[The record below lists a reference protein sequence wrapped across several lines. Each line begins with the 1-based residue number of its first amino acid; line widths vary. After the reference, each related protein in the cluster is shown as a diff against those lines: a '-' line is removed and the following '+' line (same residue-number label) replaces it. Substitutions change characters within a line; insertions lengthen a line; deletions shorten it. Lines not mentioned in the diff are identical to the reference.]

1 MRLYFAAAALLCAGL
16 LVSRVVLAQDAAP
29 AKKSAAELEKEKALS
44 NPYPNDFGPD
54 HLDEE
59 TLKSYPADKVAGYK
73 LLLVRCAQCH
83 TPSRPLNSRF
93 VEPDGGED
101 VTPAN
106 RDAKE
111 ASALGKLKEANKAA
125 IGDHQAGEK
134 SDGIWQIE
142 ASVWNRYVKRML
154 SKPGCGVDV
163 GGHMTK
169 EEAAKIYKFLV
180 YDGQRRKLGDHA
192 EAWKKHREELV
203 GKLKEQ
209 KPARYEELK
218 KDNDL

>member
-1 MRLYFAAAALLCAGL
+1 MKKLKLFVFAAALLCGGL
-16 LVSRVVLAQDAAP
+16 IVSRSYAADDAAP

-44 NPYPNDFGPD
+44 NPYPNDFGPAT
-54 HLDEE
+54 LDSE
-59 TLKSYPADKVAGYK
+59 TLKSYPEDKVAGYK

-93 VEPDGGED
+93 VEPDPGEAK
-101 VTPAN
+101 PAE

-111 ASALGKLKEANKAA
+111 GPMVEKLKA
-125 IGDHQAGEK
+125 DHPDYFKNPAV
-134 SDGIWQIE
+134 WQIE

-180 YDGQRRKLGDHA
+180 YDGQRRKLGENA
-192 EAWKKHREELV
+192 EKWKAHREELV
-203 GKLKEQ
+203 TKLKTE

>member
-1 MRLYFAAAALLCAGL
+1 MKNLTLLMAAILSLGAA
-16 LVSRVVLAQDAAP
+16 VYAQDAAP
-29 AKKSAAELEKEKALS
+29 KKSAAQLEKEKALS

-54 HLDEE
+54 HLDEAV
-59 TLKSYPADKVAGYK
+59 LKDYPADKVAGYK

-93 VEPDGGED
+93 VEPDAGD
-101 VTPAN
+101 SVTPAN
-106 RDAKE
+106 RDEKE
-111 ASALGKLKEANKAA
+111 AGALGKLKEANKDG
-125 IGDHQAGEK
+125 IGEHATGEK

-142 ASVWNRYVKRML
+142 PSIWNRYVKRML
-154 SKPGCGVDV
+154 SKPGCGVDA
-163 GGHMTK
+163 GGKMTK

-180 YDGQRRKLGDHA
+180 YDGQRRKLGEHA
-192 EAWKKHREELV
+192 EAWKKHREELI

-209 KPARYEELK
+209 KPARYDELK